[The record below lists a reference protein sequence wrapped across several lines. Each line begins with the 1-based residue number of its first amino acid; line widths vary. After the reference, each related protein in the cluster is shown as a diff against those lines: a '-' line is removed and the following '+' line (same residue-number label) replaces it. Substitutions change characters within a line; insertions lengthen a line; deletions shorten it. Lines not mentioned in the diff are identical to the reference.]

1 VALRADM
8 DALPMEDVK
17 DTSYTSINKGV
28 MHACGHDAHMTI
40 LLGVAKIL
48 KKYCDKIPGN
58 VKLIFQPA
66 EETIGGAKPMIEDGV
81 LENPKVDAIFGLH
94 VSSEVPLGKVALRYG
109 HMNAYSSAFKILIK
123 GSSSHGAYP
132 HGGQDAIV
140 MAAHIITAIQTIT
153 ARNVDPRDSAV
164 ITIGKINGG
173 TQDNIIADRIEMSG
187 TIRTIR
193 ADTKELVHKR
203 MGDIVEGIA
212 SSLGGEGYI
221 IIEDGYTALINDE
234 RMVEIVEANSYQL
247 LGEEN
252 TIRISNVSLGV
263 EDFAYFTDAVP
274 GAFFVLGASNP
285 EKGIVHCGHTRDFD
299 IDEDCLKI
307 GVMMQVLNT
316 LKTLG
321 VKVV

>member
-1 VALRADM
+1 MKINVSDLYMEVIELYDWLVEVRRDFHRNPELSTKEVRTKGKIIEYLKDMGIACSGFNSHQGVVGLINGDKSGKTVALRADM

-212 SSLGGEGYI
+212 SSLGG
-221 IIEDGYTALINDE
+221 A
-234 RMVEIVEANSYQL
+234 
-247 LGEEN
+247 
-252 TIRISNVSLGV
+252 
-263 EDFAYFTDAVP
+263 
-274 GAFFVLGASNP
+274 
-285 EKGIVHCGHTRDFD
+285 
-299 IDEDCLKI
+299 
-307 GVMMQVLNT
+307 
-316 LKTLG
+316 
-321 VKVV
+321 